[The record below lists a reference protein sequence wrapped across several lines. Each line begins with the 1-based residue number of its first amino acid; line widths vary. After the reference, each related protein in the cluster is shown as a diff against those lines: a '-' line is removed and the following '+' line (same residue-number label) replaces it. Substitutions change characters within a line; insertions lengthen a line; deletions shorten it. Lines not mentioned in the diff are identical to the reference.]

1 MNIWLQILIT
11 IYSLGIMPFLVGMMW
26 TRREALLGLAKTYV
40 MGYISIWALFYLFAV
55 PMIVMELPLSA
66 LTGCWRGIMVA
77 VPVLWL
83 LQFLIRRN
91 TFLRQLQ
98 HYRSNM
104 ERIRQL
110 FSYVIILAALF
121 TLISIGF
128 IMPSPE
134 DDVPETVAI
143 TIDTN
148 RMYRQQPYTKLAYSE
163 PELKQYSP
171 IEMFYAVNV
180 DVSGMEVPIFVH
192 SFLPIFLLAF
202 FYASTWEIGGVVFRG
217 KPEERGLFVV
227 FAMILYTVSIG
238 ADRAVSFSVF
248 QNIWNGA
255 TMLCCCIL
263 PLVVASGFEI
273 IDSIQQKKRL
283 DYEMI
288 VMVILTIV
296 AAQLMLARGAVL
308 SVLSLICC
316 VGIYV
321 IRKGWERFGS
331 VRKH

>member
-26 TRREALLGLAKTYV
+26 TRRGALLGLAETYV

-55 PMIVMELPLSA
+55 PMIVMELPLST

-104 ERIRQL
+104 ERIRQF

-202 FYASTWEIGGVVFRG
+202 FYASTWEISGVLFRG

-263 PLVVASGFEI
+263 PLVVAFGFEI
-273 IDSIQQKKRL
+273 IDSIQQKKKL

-296 AAQLMLARGAVL
+296 AAQLMLAKGAVL